1 MEIAGKSFRPLDG
14 ESISKLL
21 RELVKL
27 EMLRVSFRPLDGE
40 SISKP
45 NFSSYL
51 VNVSYSFR
59 PLDGE
64 SISKLGIGFKNSR

>member
-40 SISKP
+40 SISKRMML
-45 NFSSYL
+45 NF
-51 VNVSYSFR
+51 
-59 PLDGE
+59 
-64 SISKLGIGFKNSR
+64 